1 MGTILILVLSGFLIV
16 DVVVE
21 HTVHPRHPHDRDKED
36 SHRRL
41 MQELR
46 RHDDC

>member
-1 MGTILILVLSGFLIV
+1 MALIVMFVLGGFLIV
-16 DVVVE
+16 DVLIE
-21 HTVHPRHPHDRDKED
+21 HVLHPHNPRNFNKED

-46 RHDDC
+46 RHGDS

>member
-1 MGTILILVLSGFLIV
+1 MAVIVMLVLAGFLIV
-16 DVVVE
+16 DVLVE
-21 HTVHPRHPHDRDKED
+21 RLLHPRNPRSFNKED

-46 RHDDC
+46 RHGNC